1 MLAFH
6 EATQVVDLYGKGKVW
21 LIDKARQER
30 LWQHQ
35 QYALFVVLLMKVEN
49 VDTLINEVWQ
59 KCKCTNGN
67 WILLKSNKADPLNLD
82 LWDFVELLFMTAN
95 VIFL

>member
-49 VDTLINEVWQ
+49 VDTLINESD
-59 KCKCTNGN
+59 KN
-67 WILLKSNKADPLNLD
+67 
-82 LWDFVELLFMTAN
+82 AN
-95 VIFL
+95 VQMETEFYLKAIKLIL